1 MKIYTK
7 TGDGGQTLLFG
18 GKRVSKDDVR
28 IEAYGTVDELN
39 ALIGVAISETTD
51 KSADK
56 VLRNIQNN
64 LFVLGGDLATPV
76 DETKVK
82 LPRTVEKM
90 VKNLENRIDI
100 YEAQISELKNFIL
113 PGGTKASALLHLS
126 RTVCRRAE
134 RRVITL
140 SNVEQINLEVV
151 KYLNRLSDLLFVL
164 ARFENSVNNIPDDE
178 WYP

>member
-7 TGDGGQTLLFG
+7 TGDGGKTSLFG

-39 ALIGVAISETTD
+39 ALIGVAISETND
-51 KSADK
+51 KSAEK
-56 VLRNIQNN
+56 VLRKIQND

-90 VKNLENRIDI
+90 VKNLENQIDI
-100 YEAQISELKNFIL
+100 YEAEIPELKNFIL

-134 RRVITL
+134 RRVINL

-164 ARFENSVNNIPDDE
+164 ARFENSVNNISDDE
-178 WYP
+178 WYL